1 MSHTVE
7 FPNFP
12 TSELPAIPSDWAD
25 ISWHLDACHSFR
37 TPDGLQVFTDRAEPS
52 ERENPEIYRFLIVDA
67 EGRTLAEFDD
77 WADVLQ
83 YIATPDGEVP
93 FPDAARAAVLASYRT
108 FRADGYQAWH
118 ALERARQALGCLP
131 VETLT
136 EASAR
141 RYAARM
147 VDGVAVSA
155 ELQESDGFPMWIVRV
170 DRASAPE
177 LIEVAV
183 WLESNGRLYGEW

>member
-1 MSHTVE
+1 M
-7 FPNFP
+7 
-12 TSELPAIPSDWAD
+12 
-25 ISWHLDACHSFR
+25 R
-37 TPDGLQVFTDRAEPS
+37 
-52 ERENPEIYRFLIVDA
+52 NP
-67 EGRTLAEFDD
+67 
-77 WADVLQ
+77 VLS
-83 YIATPDGEVP
+83 
-93 FPDAARAAVLASYRT
+93 SYRT